1 MALPKGPLREFLA
14 KRSPE
19 ILPFGHPDSP
29 IIMFVTEL
37 ERQIQDEID
46 AENLYR
52 QLSQS
57 SAIKY
62 VPLASSILRSIAED
76 EKKHQGMLRDLI
88 RVVEK

>member
-19 ILPFGHPDSP
+19 ILPFGHPGSP
-29 IIMFVTEL
+29 IVMWVTEL
-37 ERQIQDEID
+37 EKQIQDEID

-52 QLSQS
+52 QLSQA
-57 SAIKY
+57 SAIKD
-62 VPLASSILRSIAED
+62 VTLVGEMLRSIAED

-88 RVVEK
+88 RAVEK